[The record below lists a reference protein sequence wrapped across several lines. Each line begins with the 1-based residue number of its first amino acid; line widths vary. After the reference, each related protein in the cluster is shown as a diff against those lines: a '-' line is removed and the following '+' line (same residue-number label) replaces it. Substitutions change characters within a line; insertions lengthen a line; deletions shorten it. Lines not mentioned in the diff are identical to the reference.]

1 MTITIKDIAEKTN
14 YSTKTVSR
22 VLNND
27 PMVSDKTR
35 KLILDTI
42 KKLGYRPNIIARSL
56 RQQKT
61 NTIGLIM
68 PDILN
73 PAYPMLFKG
82 AADVLEKNGYYTFV
96 SNTDDNAEKE
106 VEFINDFNSMLIAGL
121 IIIPSSRGKNADVFN
136 DILIP
141 TVILDRELSGV
152 NKDLVTSDN
161 EKGAYEATKL
171 LIDNG
176 HREILMLSGPVHT
189 VAIQK
194 RVDGWK
200 KAMVEN
206 DLYNEDQLIISE
218 VSFSIRTGHE
228 MMKMAL
234 EKKHQIDAIFS
245 CNDTIAIG
253 IMQALTEF
261 GKSIPEDISLV
272 GFDDSYI
279 SQFLNPP
286 LTTVRQ
292 PFYEE
297 GKISAEILLD
307 RIKNNREEK
316 VKKIIL
322 GTKLIIRE
330 TVAQRVK
337 VK

>member
-1 MTITIKDIAEKTN
+1 MTITIKDIAKKTN

-61 NTIGLIM
+61 STIGFIM

-96 SNTDDNAEKE
+96 SNTDDNASKE
-106 VEFINDFNSMLIAGL
+106 VEFIDDFDSMLIAGL
-121 IIIPSSRGKNADVFN
+121 VIIPSSRGKNADIFN
-136 DILIP
+136 DIIIP
-141 TVILDRELSGV
+141 TVILDREIAGV
-152 NKDLVTSDN
+152 NKDLVTADN
-161 EKGAYEATKL
+161 KNGAYEATKL
-171 LIDNG
+171 LIGNG
-176 HREILMLSGPVHT
+176 HREIFMLSGPVHT

-200 KAMVEN
+200 KAMVEHG
-206 DLYNEDQLIISE
+206 LYEEDHLVVNED
-218 VSFSIRTGHE
+218 SFSIRTGYE
-228 MMKMAL
+228 MMKMIL
-234 EKKHQIDAIFS
+234 EKKQNIDAIFS

-253 IMQALTEF
+253 IMQAIDEAA
-261 GKSIPEDISLV
+261 KSIPEDISLV

-279 SQFLNPP
+279 SQFLKPP

-297 GKISAEILLD
+297 GKIAAEILLD
-307 RIKNNREEK
+307 RINNRSAEK
-316 VKKIIL
+316 LKRIIL
-322 GTKLIIRE
+322 KTKLIIRE
-330 TVAQRVK
+330 TVAERAK

>member
-1 MTITIKDIAEKTN
+1 MAITIKDIAEKTN

-35 KLILDTI
+35 EFILDTI
-42 KKLGYRPNIIARSL
+42 KNLGYRPNIIARSL

-61 NTIGLIM
+61 NTVGLIM

-82 AADVLEKNGYYTFV
+82 AAEVLEKNGYYTFV
-96 SNTDDNAEKE
+96 SNTDDNSAKE
-106 VEFINDFNSMLIAGL
+106 IEFINDYNSMLIAGL
-121 IIIPSSRGKNADVFN
+121 VIIPSSSGKNADIFN
-136 DILIP
+136 DIIIP
-141 TVILDRELSGV
+141 TVILDREISGV
-152 NKDLVTSDN
+152 KKDLVTADN

-171 LIDNG
+171 LIDSG
-176 HREILMLSGPVHT
+176 HKEILMLSGPIHT
-189 VAIQK
+189 IAIQK

-200 KAMVEN
+200 NAMVEH
-206 DLYNEDQLIISE
+206 DLYDKSHLIVNED
-218 VSFSIRTGHE
+218 SFSIKSGYE
-228 MMKMAL
+228 MMKMTL
-234 EKKHQIDAIFS
+234 EENQPIDAIFS

-253 IMQALTEF
+253 AMQAIAEY
-261 GKSIPEDISLV
+261 GKSVPEDISVV
-272 GFDDSYI
+272 GFDDSYV
-279 SQFLNPP
+279 SQFLKHP

-297 GKISAEILLD
+297 GRIAAEILLD
-307 RIKNNREEK
+307 RINNIGEEK
-316 VKKIIL
+316 VRKVIL
-322 GTKLIIRE
+322 ETRLIIRE
-330 TVAQRVK
+330 TVAERVK